1 MNKKETNAET
11 QTEALPFA
19 KLAVGRSF
27 SSTIDRYVKN
37 RESKFQVQ
45 YIDYEQDQWTVP
57 VLLTSTRAINLKN
70 DNSIKNVRIL
80 WRSVSFE
87 IQP

>member
-1 MNKKETNAET
+1 MQETLNLD
-11 QTEALPFA
+11 QTPPLH
-19 KLAVGRSF
+19 KTSVGRSF

-45 YIDYEQDQWTVP
+45 YTDYEQDQWTVP
-57 VLLTSTRAINLKN
+57 VLLTTTRAINLKN

-87 IQP
+87 IQPS